1 MAQGHFIWMK
11 GAQDALASQ
20 LVTIGDQLS
29 GLDPKF
35 GVTSDDVAYWQYG
48 AAVNNWLQVMA
59 SPSAHN
65 LATGLTTSRDELQ
78 LDKTVEDWVAP
89 TYALPAMPALPAGVA
104 PLQTDFLDWCNR
116 LYVRMQTNGL
126 TPAQAKLAGFDVPET
141 PATPPGE
148 LQPRIVSNDTQPA
161 GKTIVTTTR
170 DGQTMVHCQLTLDSG
185 EVLDKTLATTKFT
198 FMLPTDRVH
207 AFTSRAIY
215 ADKNGEDIGQWSEAK
230 PDTSE
235 V

>member
-20 LVTIGDQLS
+20 LVAIGGNLS
-29 GLDPKF
+29 GLDAKF
-35 GVTSDDVAYWQYG
+35 GVTQGDVAYWQYG
-48 AAVNNWLQVMA
+48 AAVNNWLQVSA
-59 SPSAHN
+59 SPSAHA
-65 LATGLTTSRDELQ
+65 LSTGLTTSRDELQ
-78 LDKTVEDWVAP
+78 LDKTVEAWVPP
-89 TYALPAMPALPAGVA
+89 TYVLPAMPALPAGVA

-116 LYVRMQTNGL
+116 LYLRMQSNGL
-126 TPAQAKLAGFDVPET
+126 TPAQARLAGFDVPET
-141 PATPPGE
+141 TATPQGD

-170 DGQTMVHCQLTLDSG
+170 DGQTMVHCQLTLDTG

-198 FMLPTDRVH
+198 FTLPTDRVH
-207 AFTSRAIY
+207 AFSSRAIY

-230 PDTSE
+230 SDTSE